1 MVLMRLVTWNV
12 NSIRTR
18 IDRVIDFLQRSDT
31 DVLAIQETK
40 CKVEQFPY
48 APFEEAGYEAAVA
61 GLNQWNGVA
70 IISRI
75 GIDNV
80 RTQFDGQPAFAKPDK
95 EPVVEPRAIG
105 ANCGS
110 IDVWSLY
117 VPNGR
122 SITDPHYT
130 YKLSFLNALA
140 DQGKAHL
147 VENPDAEIALV
158 GDWNVAPL
166 DTDVWDIEVFRDNL
180 YVTDWERSALQSV
193 VDAGFTEVTREYEP
207 SQYTFWDYQQLR
219 FPKNEG
225 MRIDFQHLS
234 PALAARVSG
243 ASVDRDERKGKG
255 SSDHVPV
262 IVDLL
267 D

>member
-1 MVLMRLVTWNV
+1 MACMRLVTWNV

-18 IDRVIDFLQRSDT
+18 VDRVINFLERSDT

-48 APFEEAGYEAAVA
+48 EAFEEAGYEVAVA

-70 IISRI
+70 LVSRV
-75 GIDNV
+75 GIENV
-80 RTQFDGQPAFAKPDK
+80 RTEFAGQPKFAKPDK
-95 EPVVEPRAIG
+95 EPVLEPRAIG
-105 ANCGS
+105 ANCGG

-122 SITDPHYT
+122 SVTDPHYT
-130 YKLSFLNALA
+130 YKLSFLTALA
-140 DQGKAHL
+140 EQGRARL
-147 VENPDAEIALV
+147 AEDPNAEIALV

-166 DTDVWDIEVFRDNL
+166 DTDVWDIDLFDL
-180 YVTDWERSALQSV
+180 YVTEGERSALQAV
-193 VDAGFTEVTREYEP
+193 VDAGFAEVTREHEP
-207 SQYTFWDYQQLR
+207 DQYTFWDYQQLR
-219 FPKNEG
+219 FPKNQG

-234 PALAARVSG
+234 PALAKRVST
-243 ASVDRDERKGKG
+243 ASIDRDERKGKG

>member
-1 MVLMRLVTWNV
+1 MRLVTWNV

-18 IDRVIDFLQRSDT
+18 IDRVIGFLERSDT

-48 APFEEAGYEAAVA
+48 APFEEAGYEVAVA

-70 IISRI
+70 LISRV
-75 GIDNV
+75 GLENV
-80 RTQFDGQPAFAKPDK
+80 RTSFDGQPAFAKPDK

-105 ANCGS
+105 ATCGGV
-110 IDVWSLY
+110 DVWSLY
-117 VPNGR
+117 IPNGR
-122 SITDPHYT
+122 SITDPHYA
-130 YKLSFLNALA
+130 YKLSFLNALTEYGRSRLA
-140 DQGKAHL
+140 DDPAAQ
-147 VENPDAEIALV
+147 IAFV
-158 GDWNVAPL
+158 GDYNVAPL

-180 YVTDWERSALQSV
+180 YVTEGERSALAALA
-193 VDAGFTEVTREYEP
+193 DAGFAEVTRSHEP
-207 SQYTFWDYQQLR
+207 DQYTFWDYQQLR
-219 FPKNEG
+219 FPKNQG

-234 PALAARVSG
+234 PALAERVCT
-243 ASVDRDERKGKG
+243 ASIDRDERKGKG